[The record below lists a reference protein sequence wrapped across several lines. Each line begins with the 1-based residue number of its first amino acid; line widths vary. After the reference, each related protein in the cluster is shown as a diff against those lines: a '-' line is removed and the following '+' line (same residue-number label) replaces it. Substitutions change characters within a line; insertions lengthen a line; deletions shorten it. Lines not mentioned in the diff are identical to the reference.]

1 MRGRGRRREIEWGR
15 ERSIGERWQD
25 QVFETRDVDG
35 KRSNGGA
42 KDGTKEIGVCVV
54 RRKFPGGFEKKETK
68 G

>member
-1 MRGRGRRREIEWGR
+1 
-15 ERSIGERWQD
+15 
-25 QVFETRDVDG
+25 VFETRDVDG

-54 RRKFPGGFEKKETK
+54 RREFPGGFEKKKETK